1 MRYHFRTADVFTE
14 RLFGGNPL
22 AVFPDARGLTDK
34 DMQRVAREFN
44 LSETVFVFPAVN
56 TGNTR
61 QLRIY
66 TPTAEIPFAG
76 HPTIGCA
83 YVLAAIGEIPLIG
96 DITPIVFEEQIGL
109 IKVWIRARDGQ
120 PVFAQLAVAK
130 LPEFGPEP
138 PPLND
143 LARLLSLD
151 PADLL
156 SDCWTPQAVSCG
168 VPFLCIP
175 VRNRDVL
182 RRVQLRL
189 DALPKVLG
197 TYWTQSVYV
206 FTADPEL
213 PGSDWR
219 VRMFAPS
226 LGVAEDAA
234 TGAAAAA
241 FAGYLAD
248 RSEAG
253 MGTLRW
259 VIEQG
264 FEMDRPS
271 LLEAEADKSQ
281 GSTTAIRVGGSA
293 VEVSEGWME
302 IPVTEA

>member
-1 MRYHFRTADVFTE
+1 MRYHFRTVDVFTD

-44 LSETVFVFPAVN
+44 LSETVFVFPPRDAN
-56 TGNTR
+56 HTR

-66 TPTAEIPFAG
+66 TPTVEILFAG
-76 HPTIGCA
+76 HPTVGCA
-83 YVLAAIGEIPLIG
+83 YVLAAIGEIPLTV

-109 IKVWIRARDGQ
+109 VKVWIKARDGQ

-138 PPLND
+138 PTLND
-143 LARLLSLD
+143 LARLLSLES
-151 PADLL
+151 ADLL
-156 SDCWTPQAVSCG
+156 SASWTPRAVSCG

-175 VRNRDVL
+175 VRNRDAL
-182 RRVQLRL
+182 RRAQLRL
-189 DALPKVLG
+189 DVLPTVLG

-206 FTADPEL
+206 FSADPEL
-213 PGSDWR
+213 SGSDWR

-226 LGVAEDAA
+226 LGVAEDPA

-248 RSEAG
+248 HTEADT
-253 MGTLRW
+253 GTLRW

-264 FEMDRPS
+264 FEMERPS
-271 LLEAEADKSQ
+271 LLEAEADKVD
-281 GSTTAIRVGGSA
+281 GKITAIRVGGNA
-293 VEVSEGWME
+293 VMISEGWME
-302 IPVTEA
+302 IPVSEA